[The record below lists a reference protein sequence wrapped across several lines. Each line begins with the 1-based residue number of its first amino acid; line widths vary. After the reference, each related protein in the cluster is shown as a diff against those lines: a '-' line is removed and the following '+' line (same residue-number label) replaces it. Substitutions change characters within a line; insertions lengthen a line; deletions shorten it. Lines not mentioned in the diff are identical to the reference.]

1 MKLNMRILV
10 ISLKKMSPK
19 YICCW
24 LKDQL
29 SRPDWFRNLI
39 VDRSAWGAFSIY
51 AHLRRSDNKSKPI
64 YSTKEKAEKAASD
77 MSLKYGYLF
86 ITYKCMFCEG
96 WHVSKLTG
104 GTPVTKESNKDVSME
119 KYSGVNSTG
128 VGDMDT
134 EKILSTHIPDLAP
147 VYGGFRGR
155 TLSAAKQHYAWRP
168 LVDAG
173 IRQVIDLRAD
183 YTSDAYRKRCDE
195 FGISYFHYPVVRGG
209 KLDNP
214 MAEHFPEFCS
224 IIDKGHFYIACAHG
238 LHRTDIALC
247 LYWVFYAADK
257 GIKPPSICG
266 YREDK
271 GLDTHKIMRA
281 LNAMYN
287 YLENRDGKKPMSIE
301 TFRERQ
307 EIIKRL
313 SKTSNK
319 L

>member
-1 MKLNMRILV
+1 MGTVLT
-10 ISLKKMSPK
+10 SLKKINLK
-19 YICCW
+19 QIGCW

-29 SRPDWFRNLI
+29 SRPDRFRNLI

-51 AHLRRSDNKSKPI
+51 AHARRSDGKAKI
-64 YSTKEKAEKAASD
+64 AYSGKVQAEKAALD
-77 MSLKYGYLF
+77 MSKRHGNPF
-86 ITYKCMFCEG
+86 VAYKCLFCEG
-96 WHVSKLTG
+96 WHVSKIIS
-104 GTPVTKESNKDVSME
+104 GTPVTKEANKEDAME
-119 KYSGVNSTG
+119 RYTGVNTTEA
-128 VGDMDT
+128 GDMDT

-155 TLSAAKQHYAWRP
+155 TLSSANLHYAWRP

-183 YTSDAYRKRCDE
+183 YTSDAYRKRCE
-195 FGISYFHYPVVRGG
+195 EYGINYFHYPVVRGG
-209 KLDNP
+209 KLENP
-214 MAEHFPEFCS
+214 MAEHFLEFCS
-224 IIDKGHFYIACAHG
+224 IIDKGYFYIACAHG

-257 GIKPPSICG
+257 GAKPPSICG

-287 YLENRDGKKPMSIE
+287 YLENRDGKKPMPIE
-301 TFRERQ
+301 TFRERK
-307 EIIKRL
+307 EIIKKL
-313 SKTSNK
+313 SKT
-319 L
+319 